1 VFCAKK
7 IATKYY
13 AYPNLLQSYLSA
25 KLLKCHWKVA
35 TLIIKLLKKLPAAG
49 AVLRNRLGDIL
60 IKPLQTQ
67 QEILIWSQFNKFFN
81 YSTRTVYSFKFL
93 ISHDWSCMKK
103 YIITYVQEFVYS
115 KLYVQ
120 KFINDVTA
128 LLNWRQETSPL
139 RNVANQAVLMLSC
152 FVSD

>member
-1 VFCAKK
+1 
-7 IATKYY
+7 
-13 AYPNLLQSYLSA
+13 
-25 KLLKCHWKVA
+25 
-35 TLIIKLLKKLPAAG
+35 
-49 AVLRNRLGDIL
+49 
-60 IKPLQTQ
+60 
-67 QEILIWSQFNKFFN
+67 
-81 YSTRTVYSFKFL
+81 
-93 ISHDWSCMKK
+93 MKK